1 MVAIQLIDQVVDDLS
16 VRFGSEQQL
25 VAKLLMLNPTSI
37 LNQSSKEIFE
47 KLKEP
52 LSKHFIKF
60 IYDSNFE
67 DELKVPKYWLVDFV
81 EVKFVL

>member
-1 MVAIQLIDQVVDDLS
+1 MVAIPLIDQVVDDHS

-47 KLKEP
+47 KLKEL
-52 LSKHFIKF
+52 LSKHFNKF
-60 IYDSNFE
+60 IHDSNFE
-67 DELKVPKYWLVDFV
+67 DELKVPKKLAGGFC
-81 EVKFVL
+81 

>member
-67 DELKVPKYWLVDFV
+67 DKLKVPKNWLVDFV

>member
-1 MVAIQLIDQVVDDLS
+1 MVAIPLIDQVFDDLS

-67 DELKVPKYWLVDFV
+67 DKLKVPKNWLVDFV